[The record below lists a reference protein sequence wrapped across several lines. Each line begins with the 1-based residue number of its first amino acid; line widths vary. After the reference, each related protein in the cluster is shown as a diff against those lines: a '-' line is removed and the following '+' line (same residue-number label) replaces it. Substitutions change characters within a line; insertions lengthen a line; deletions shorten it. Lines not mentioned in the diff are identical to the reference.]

1 MLGLFGNIAVGLER
15 KTTDVSALT
24 WAKLWGEDASVK
36 SGVSVNVDSALR
48 VSTVLACARVISE
61 GVAQLPFK
69 LYREGKDGSKT
80 LAKDHDLYY
89 LLYRKPNSWMTSFQF
104 REALTLHTV
113 LTGNG
118 HAFKNRLKPGG
129 PVKELIPL
137 APGRV
142 RTVQAADH
150 EVYYEISGI
159 DGRFTSNEIFHLRGP
174 SWCGYLGMD
183 AVQVARD
190 AIGLAIATEE
200 THARL
205 HANAAQPGGVLSV
218 KGSLDDAARERL
230 KAGWKQFQEG
240 LNNKFK
246 TAVID
251 QEATWTPLAMTG
263 VDSQHIETRKFQIE
277 EICRALR
284 VFPQMVMHSDKTSTF
299 ASAEQFFLAHVVH
312 TLMPW
317 VERWE
322 QTVGCFLLNDDELD
336 IAPKMNV
343 AALLRGTAVD
353 RANYFKAAL
362 GAGGSPA
369 WMTQDEVRALDELNP
384 KGGKAGDLPEPTN
397 VPGAPAKPK
406 PKLEDD
412 DDAD

>member
-1 MLGLFGNIAVGLER
+1 MRGLFGAIAGGVER
-15 KTTDVSALT
+15 KSTDVSALT
-24 WAKLWGEDASVK
+24 WAKLWGDDVHVK

-89 LLYRKPNSWMTSFQF
+89 VLNRRPNPWMTSFQF
-104 REALTLHTV
+104 REALTLHAV

-118 HAFKNRLKPGG
+118 YAFKNRVAAGG

-137 APGRV
+137 VPNRV
-142 RTVQAADH
+142 QCTQGPDWELQYRISPAMAGSTRKTTSFICVVRAGAATSAWMRCRPR
-150 EVYYEISGI
+150 EMPSGS
-159 DGRFTSNEIFHLRGP
+159 RSPRKRPTRACTP
-174 SWCGYLGMD
+174 
-183 AVQVARD
+183 
-190 AIGLAIATEE
+190 T
-200 THARL
+200 
-205 HANAAQPGGVLSV
+205 AAQPGGVLSV
-218 KGSLDDAARERL
+218 KGALDDAGRARL
-230 KAGWKQFQEG
+230 KEGWKQFQEG
-240 LNNKFK
+240 LSNKFK

-317 VERWE
+317 IERWE
-322 QTVGCFLLNDDELD
+322 QTVGCFMLDDRELD
-336 IAPKMNV
+336 IVPKMNV
-343 AALLRGTAVD
+343 TALLRGTALD
-353 RANYFKAAL
+353 RSTYFSRAL
-362 GAGGSPA
+362 GSGGSPA

-384 KGGKAGDLPEPTN
+384 LGGEAAQLPKPTN
-397 VPGAPAKPK
+397 VPAASQSEGQPNA
-406 PKLEDD
+406 
-412 DDAD
+412 